1 MIDLHLVLGSTQYDS
16 RILKETAAIDRAGM
30 FDRVLVLGLTDEM
43 HGVERREGGRTT
55 REFSLRTRGLPRN
68 LAGQSIKFAEWRS
81 RILRACRGLP
91 IGVVHCHDL
100 LPLPVAV
107 RIKRDTGAKL
117 IYDAHELE
125 TERAGLR
132 GLRRR
137 LAQRTERR
145 MMRHVDAIVTVSPS
159 IVDWY
164 RNRHPG
170 VEVVLVRNVP
180 ERVPVNETAEPLRDR
195 LGVPDD
201 AALFIS
207 IGGFSRGR
215 GIERALC
222 AFADDSVRH
231 HVVFM
236 GFGPLAGEIDAAA
249 AGCAR
254 IHRIPPV
261 SPDEVVWFA
270 AGADVG
276 LSLTEDSC
284 LNHRFCLPNKVFESL
299 VAGVPVL
306 CSDLPDQ
313 ANLIRGYGAGWTVG
327 ASIEALVRRLTEIS
341 IDDARRIRS
350 DLRDRVAELGWD
362 REAERLVDLYR
373 RLLGR
378 DA

>member
-16 RILKETAAIDRAGM
+16 RVLKETAAIDRAGM

-107 RIKRDTGAKL
+107 RIKRQTGAKL

-125 TERAGLR
+125 TERAGLQ

-164 RNRHPG
+164 RDRHPG

-261 SPDEVVWFA
+261 ASGDVIRVA

-276 LSLTEDSC
+276 LSLIDDIC
-284 LNHRFCLPNKVFESL
+284 LSYRFCLPNKLFECL
-299 VAGVPVL
+299 VAGLPVL

-313 ANLIRGYGAGWTVG
+313 GELVARYRCGWTIP
-327 ASIEALVRRLTEIS
+327 ASAEALTLELSRISVDEVRRLR
-341 IDDARRIRS
+341 AG
-350 DLRDRVAELGWD
+350 LPDRVAELGWD

>member
-1 MIDLHLVLGSTQYDS
+1 VIDLHLVLGSTQYDS

-249 AGCAR
+249 ARCAR

-261 SPDEVVWFA
+261 SPEEVVRFA
-270 AGADVG
+270 AGTDVG

>member
-1 MIDLHLVLGSTQYDS
+1 MINLHLVGNPVAYDS
-16 RILKETAAIDRAGM
+16 RVLKETASLAGSGL
-30 FDRVLVLGLTDEM
+30 FEQVRVLGLAAGATRTESE
-43 HGVERREGGRTT
+43 GTRLIREVALRMRPLPKSLFFQSLKFMEWQWRLL
-55 REFSLRTRGLPRN
+55 RE
-68 LAGQSIKFAEWRS
+68 
-81 RILRACRGLP
+81 CRGLRV
-91 IGVVHCHDL
+91 GVVHCHDL
-100 LPLPVAV
+100 LPLPIAV
-107 RIKRDTGAKL
+107 RLKRRTGARL
-117 IYDAHELE
+117 VYDAHELE
-125 TERAGLR
+125 TEKSGLQ

-137 LAQRTERR
+137 LAQRSERR

-164 RNRHPG
+164 RDRHPG

-180 ERVPVNETAEPLRDR
+180 ERVPVKETAEPLRDR

-207 IGGFSRGR
+207 IGGFGRGR

-350 DLRDRVAELGWD
+350 DLPGRVAELGWE

>member
-1 MIDLHLVLGSTQYDS
+1 VIDLHLVLGSTQYDS